1 MAIGGINQKWKEG
14 LLQATAG
21 TSLGGTLKA
30 SLLDA
35 DDVGTAITGATN
47 ATPIV
52 ITSTSH
58 GLSDGDLVAITSVGG
73 NTNANGVFRVAGST
87 ANTFQLTDPDTG
99 ANIAGNA
106 AYTSGGRCLPWGT
119 WDFYDDLSAGVV
131 ATTAALGTKTYTK
144 GVFDCDDPSWTSVTG
159 DVCEA
164 VVFWLDT
171 GTPATSRLVYI
182 LVTATGL
189 PFTPNGGNASLAQNA
204 SGLFRI

>member
-87 ANTFQLTDPDTG
+87 AN
-99 ANIAGNA
+99 
-106 AYTSGGRCLPWGT
+106 
-119 WDFYDDLSAGVV
+119 
-131 ATTAALGTKTYTK
+131 
-144 GVFDCDDPSWTSVTG
+144 
-159 DVCEA
+159 
-164 VVFWLDT
+164 
-171 GTPATSRLVYI
+171 
-182 LVTATGL
+182 
-189 PFTPNGGNASLAQNA
+189 
-204 SGLFRI
+204 